1 MYRSSQPPPD
11 RTERVGL
18 LEDLKEV
25 EGDGEGLTGLEEKRS
40 EGLGEELAG
49 LEEARSEGLG
59 EELAGLE
66 EGMEG
71 FREARVAG

>member
-49 LEEARSEGLG
+49 LEE
-59 EELAGLE
+59 
-66 EGMEG
+66 GMEG

>member
-18 LEDLKEV
+18 LGDLKEV

-49 LEEARSEGLG
+49 LEE
-59 EELAGLE
+59 
-66 EGMEG
+66 GMEG